1 MASERLTAPLVISAG
16 AILPPVCAAVVAL
29 RFYTR
34 KTQTATLG
42 SDDWLTIPALILLIG
57 MCAAALR
64 GVALHSVGYPTPK
77 PASPYDELHFA
88 SYQQQTTREVLWSI
102 ELMQIPCLGLIKL
115 SFMLFFKR
123 IFAKGKGKAFS
134 GVIHGI
140 VGLIVCWIIAFFF
153 SYLFVC
159 KTHPSYYWDSL
170 FNEKEYCN
178 NSTQLHLGYAI
189 SDFLF
194 DVGILLFPM
203 PLVWSLH
210 MSTGRKIG
218 VTGIF
223 ALGLF
228 TVAASITRM
237 VVYIQSLNVEFQE
250 KADIDF
256 LSTNGVYWCIIEA
269 GLGLT
274 AACLPTLYG
283 LFRTKALES
292 IVRSV
297 RSIASLGSSGAGSQR
312 SQRSRGFSYKG
323 DARDTSTTSH
333 EEILATEFQDVEMEP
348 LPKPNQIM
356 VQKTFESGA
365 EPTAGHT

>member
-1 MASERLTAPLVISAG
+1 
-16 AILPPVCAAVVAL
+16 
-29 RFYTR
+29 
-34 KTQTATLG
+34 
-42 SDDWLTIPALILLIG
+42 
-57 MCAAALR
+57 
-64 GVALHSVGYPTPK
+64 
-77 PASPYDELHFA
+77 
-88 SYQQQTTREVLWSI
+88 
-102 ELMQIPCLGLIKL
+102 
-115 SFMLFFKR
+115 
-123 IFAKGKGKAFS
+123 
-134 GVIHGI
+134 
-140 VGLIVCWIIAFFF
+140 
-153 SYLFVC
+153 
-159 KTHPSYYWDSL
+159 
-170 FNEKEYCN
+170 
-178 NSTQLHLGYAI
+178 
-189 SDFLF
+189 
-194 DVGILLFPM
+194 
-203 PLVWSLH
+203 
-210 MSTGRKIG
+210 
-218 VTGIF
+218 
-223 ALGLF
+223 
-228 TVAASITRM
+228 M

-250 KADIDF
+250 KADIDCKCKTRSSHAYANGLVIV

-333 EEILATEFQDVEMEP
+333 EEILASEFQDVEMEP